1 MFSSFVC
8 LLRPHHWVKYLI
20 IFAPPIFY
28 PSYVPFLTWLDA
40 ILVFICFCFSSST
53 VYVINDLLDADRDKF
68 DTRTSNRP
76 IASGIISKQTGIIIS
91 IAFFI
96 ISCITTLVLVPQSIW
111 IIIFYITINILY
123 SIKLKFIAGLDVSV
137 ISIGFILRIMAGGI
151 ATSIEQSAWT
161 IIIVGFAA
169 LSLALGKRLGQVNE
183 TNDKFV
189 IKWNKNIL
197 LILLILSIIFTVI
210 SYILFSF
217 DTDVISRHQN
227 NYIWISIPPIILI
240 FVRYFR
246 LCQSGKYSGDPTL
259 ILLKDSLMQFFA
271 LIWVIIIFCLFVI

>member
-1 MFSSFVC
+1 MFSSFIY
-8 LLRPHHWVKYLI
+8 LLRPHHWVKNLI
-20 IFAPPIFY
+20 IFAPPVFY
-28 PSYVPFLTWLDA
+28 PSNVSFLTWLDA

-76 IASGIISKQTGIIIS
+76 IANGIISKKTGIIIS
-91 IAFFI
+91 IALFI
-96 ISCITTLVLVPQSIW
+96 ISGITTLVLVPQSIW
-111 IIIFYITINILY
+111 IIIFYITINIFY

-137 ISIGFILRIMAGGI
+137 IRIGFILRIMAGGI
-151 ATSIEQSAWT
+151 ATSIEQSYWT

-197 LILLILSIIFTVI
+197 LILSIILTVI

-259 ILLKDSLMQFFA
+259 ILMKDYLMQFFA
-271 LIWVIIIFCLFVI
+271 LIWVVMIFCLLVI

>member
-8 LLRPHHWVKYLI
+8 LLRPHHWVKNLI

-240 FVRYFR
+240 FVRFFIMFNDVLIFVMNIPFFR
-246 LCQSGKYSGDPTL
+246 
-259 ILLKDSLMQFFA
+259 
-271 LIWVIIIFCLFVI
+271 